1 MPKPETKFWREIK
14 KKLTEFK
21 WVRLESWATQGVPD
35 LLGFAEDGTIFTIEL
50 KVARGRKVHFSPH
63 QIAFHVEHQDSPCL
77 ILVKRVFES
86 KPLNSELFL
95 FSSSQVQAVSEQGLD
110 TPTLYTT
117 PYPVPWSEVRD
128 ALLDA
133 LACYR
138 KK

>member
-117 PYPVPWSEVRD
+117 PYPVPWSEVGD

>member
-1 MPKPETKFWREIK
+1 LPKPETKFWREIK
-14 KKLTEFK
+14 KNLTEFK

-50 KVARGRKVHFSPH
+50 KVAKGRKVRFSPH

>member
-1 MPKPETKFWREIK
+1 MVKPETKFWREIK
-14 KKLTEFK
+14 KNLTEFK

-95 FSSSQVQAVSEQGLD
+95 FSSSQVQSVSEQGLD
-110 TPTLYTT
+110 TRPLYTT

>member
-14 KKLTEFK
+14 KNLTEFK

-50 KVARGRKVHFSPH
+50 KVAKGRKVRFSPH

>member
-1 MPKPETKFWREIK
+1 LPKPETKFWREIK
-14 KKLTEFK
+14 KNLTEFK

-50 KVARGRKVHFSPH
+50 KVAKGRKVRFSPH

-77 ILVKRVFES
+77 ILVKRVVKS
-86 KPLNSELFL
+86 KPLDSGLFL
-95 FSSSQVQAVSEQGLD
+95 FSSSQVQSVSEQGLD

-117 PYPVPWSEVRD
+117 PYPVPWSEVGD